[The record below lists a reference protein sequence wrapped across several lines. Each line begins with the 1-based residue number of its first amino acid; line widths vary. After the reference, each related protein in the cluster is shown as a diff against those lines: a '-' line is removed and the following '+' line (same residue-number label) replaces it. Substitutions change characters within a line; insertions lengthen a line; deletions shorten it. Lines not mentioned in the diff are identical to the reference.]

1 MRESMGGAWLFGIVI
16 IFVFLFSGFLAYSI
30 SYTKAFNLKNKIV
43 NLIEEFDGYSEGEN
57 EVGPEGNK
65 HKSVETMSKEYVE
78 ELGYNYGATQD
89 IKCIGTQVGGSR
101 NEIKKYGYCVVKYC
115 TQNNDGAL
123 DDMSNTHYKI
133 TTYIALKLPVVN
145 LTAKIPISGETRTIY
160 SDTGGY
166 PCTGNT
172 DLD

>member
-30 SYTKAFNLKNKIV
+30 SYTKAFNLKNKII
-43 NLIEEFDGYSEGEN
+43 NYIEEFEGYSEGEG
-57 EVGPEGNK
+57 EVGAEGNK
-65 HKSVETMSKEYVE
+65 HKSVETMAKEYVE
-78 ELGYNYGATQD
+78 ELGYNYGATEG
-89 IKCIGTQVGGSR
+89 INCNGRNSGGGR

-115 TQNNDGAL
+115 SGGDT
-123 DDMSNTHYKI
+123 MSNTYYKI

-166 PCTGNT
+166 PCTESP
-172 DLD
+172 DLE